1 MKGKLLFLSAAIVML
16 TACQSPTEETNE
28 DTSTNNEANSE
39 ETSQENTSKENE
51 SSEDTSKDNED
62 NKIDTLANNDS
73 DDDASQGEV
82 TTETYSNV
90 VDGIEVEIEITADK
104 ENDILLTQHQVEKIP
119 YEYYD
124 LQNEEEANQLV
135 KDENDYQNGLLADLP
150 DDVAKVTAENL
161 PDEKALKIDKFYNY
175 SDPEHVQKFLEYDI
189 VEGVGNEETVS
200 YESYIESLKELGVIE
215 DDSTSNSNLDKETLQ
230 EKVLLVADK
239 KEVEKYDKYYYE
251 ANNDVENFYKMYVVD
266 TKNDQILY
274 EVQSSE
280 VAYSDLGIENEED
293 AEQLIE
299 EKSKEFEEELKGAP
313 DDIATFEI
321 SNDEENEMIKVYHI
335 INYDSPE
342 NVKALTD
349 ANLVTEDY
357 SGKGEDFVSYS
368 KTIETLSEEGG
379 LREVK

>member
-1 MKGKLLFLSAAIVML
+1 MKGKLLFLSSAIVML

-28 DTSTNNEANSE
+28 DTSTKNETNSE

-73 DDDASQGEV
+73 DYDASQGEV

-124 LQNEEEANQLV
+124 LQNEEEADQLV
-135 KDENDYQNGLLADLP
+135 KDENDYQNSLLADLP

-161 PDEKALKIDKFYNY
+161 PDEKALKIDKFYNF
-175 SDPEHVQKFLEYDI
+175 SDPENVQRFLAYDI
-189 VEGVGNEETVS
+189 VEGDGTEETVS
-200 YESYIESLKELGVIE
+200 YESYIESLKEIGVIE

-251 ANNDVENFYKMYVVD
+251 ANNDIENFYKMYVVD
-266 TKNDQILY
+266 TKKDQILY
-274 EVQSSE
+274 EVQASE
-280 VAYSDLGIENEED
+280 VAYSDLGVETEED
-293 AEQLIE
+293 IEQLIE
-299 EKSKEFEEELKGAP
+299 EKSKEFEEELKGVSN
-313 DDIATFEI
+313 DIATFEI
-321 SNDEENEMIKVYHI
+321 FNDEENEMIKVYHI
-335 INYDSPE
+335 VNYDSPE

-349 ANLVTEDY
+349 ADLVTEDD
-357 SGKGEDFVSYS
+357 SGKGEDFVSHS
-368 KTIETLSEEGG
+368 KTIKTLSEEGG

>member
-51 SSEDTSKDNED
+51 SSEDTSKENED

-73 DDDASQGEV
+73 DDDASQGVV

-124 LQNEEEANQLV
+124 LQNEEEADQLV
-135 KDENDYQNGLLADLP
+135 KDENDYQNGLLEDLP

-189 VEGVGNEETVS
+189 VEGDGTEETVS

-280 VAYSDLGIENEED
+280 VAYSDLNVENEED

-321 SNDEENEMIKVYHI
+321 FNDEENEMIKVYHI
-335 INYDSPE
+335 VNYDSPE

-368 KTIETLSEEGG
+368 KTIAALSEEGG

>member
-16 TACQSPTEETNE
+16 TACQSPNEETNE
-28 DTSTNNEANSE
+28 GTSTNNETNSE
-39 ETSQENTSKENE
+39 ETSQENKSKENE
-51 SSEDTSKDNED
+51 SSEDTSKENED
-62 NKIDTLANNDS
+62 NKIDTLANNDN
-73 DDDASQGEV
+73 DDNASQGEV

-124 LQNEEEANQLV
+124 LQNEEEADQLA
-135 KDENDYQNGLLADLP
+135 KDENDYQNQLLSDLP
-150 DDVAKVTAENL
+150 DDVAKVTAEKL

-175 SDPEHVQKFLEYDI
+175 SDPENVQRFISYDI
-189 VEGVGNEETVS
+189 IDGDGTEETVS

-215 DDSTSNSNLDKETLQ
+215 DDSASNSKIDKKALE

-266 TKNDQILY
+266 TKKDQILY
-274 EVQSSE
+274 EVQMSE
-280 VAYSDLGIENEED
+280 VAYSDLDVKNEED
-293 AEQLIE
+293 VEQLIE
-299 EKSKEFEEELKGAP
+299 EKSKEFEEELNGAP

-321 SNDEENEMIKVYHI
+321 VNDEENEMIKVYHI
-335 INYDSPE
+335 INYETPE
-342 NVKALTD
+342 NVKALSD
-349 ANLVTEDY
+349 ANLVTEGNSDE
-357 SGKGEDFVSYS
+357 GKDFVSYS
-368 KTIETLSEEGG
+368 KTIDVLSEEGG

>member
-1 MKGKLLFLSAAIVML
+1 M
-16 TACQSPTEETNE
+16 
-28 DTSTNNEANSE
+28 
-39 ETSQENTSKENE
+39 
-51 SSEDTSKDNED
+51 
-62 NKIDTLANNDS
+62 
-73 DDDASQGEV
+73 
-82 TTETYSNV
+82 
-90 VDGIEVEIEITADK
+90 
-104 ENDILLTQHQVEKIP
+104 
-119 YEYYD
+119 
-124 LQNEEEANQLV
+124 
-135 KDENDYQNGLLADLP
+135 
-150 DDVAKVTAENL
+150 TAENL

-175 SDPEHVQKFLEYDI
+175 SDPENVQRFIAYDI
-189 VEGVGNEETVS
+189 VDGDGTEETVS

-239 KEVEKYDKYYYE
+239 KEVKKYDKYYYE

-280 VAYSDLGIENEED
+280 VRYSDLGIENEED
-293 AEQLIE
+293 VEQLIE

-349 ANLVTEDY
+349 ANLVTEDD

>member
-1 MKGKLLFLSAAIVML
+1 MKGKLLFLSATIVML

-28 DTSTNNEANSE
+28 DTSTKNETNNE

-51 SSEDTSKDNED
+51 SSEDTSKDNGD

-73 DDDASQGEV
+73 DDNTSQGEV

-124 LQNEEEANQLV
+124 LQNEEEADQLV
-135 KDENDYQNGLLADLP
+135 KDENDYQNELLSDFP

-175 SDPEHVQKFLEYDI
+175 SDPENVQRFLAYDI
-189 VEGVGNEETVS
+189 VEGDGTEETVS
-200 YESYIESLKELGVIE
+200 YESYIESLKEIGVIE
-215 DDSTSNSNLDKETLQ
+215 DDSTSNSKLDKETLQ

-239 KEVEKYDKYYYE
+239 QEVEKYDKYYYE
-251 ANNDVENFYKMYVVD
+251 ANNDIENFYKMYVVD
-266 TKNDQILY
+266 TKKDQILY
-274 EVQSSE
+274 EVQASE
-280 VAYSDLGIENEED
+280 VAYSDLGVETEED
-293 AEQLIE
+293 IEQLIE
-299 EKSKEFEEELKGAP
+299 EKSKEFEEELKGVS

-321 SNDEENEMIKVYHI
+321 FNDEENEMIKVYHI
-335 INYDSPE
+335 VNYDSPE

-349 ANLVTEDY
+349 ADLVTEDD
-357 SGKGEDFVSYS
+357 SGKGEDLVSHS
-368 KTIETLSEEGG
+368 KTIKTLSEEGG

>member
-1 MKGKLLFLSAAIVML
+1 MKGKLLFLSAAILML

-28 DTSTNNEANSE
+28 DTSTKNETNSE

-51 SSEDTSKDNED
+51 SSEDTSKED

-124 LQNEEEANQLV
+124 LQNEEEADQLV
-135 KDENDYQNGLLADLP
+135 KDENDYQNELLSDFP

-175 SDPEHVQKFLEYDI
+175 SDPENVQRLLAYDI
-189 VEGVGNEETVS
+189 VEGDGTEETVS
-200 YESYIESLKELGVIE
+200 YESYIESLKEIGVIE
-215 DDSTSNSNLDKETLQ
+215 DDSTSNSKLDKETLQ

-251 ANNDVENFYKMYVVD
+251 ANNDIENFYKMYVVD
-266 TKNDQILY
+266 TKKDQILY
-274 EVQSSE
+274 EVQASE
-280 VAYSDLGIENEED
+280 VAYSDLGVETEED
-293 AEQLIE
+293 IEQLIE
-299 EKSKEFEEELKGAP
+299 EKSKEFEEELRGAP

-321 SNDEENEMIKVYHI
+321 FNDEENEMIKVYHI

-349 ANLVTEDY
+349 ADLVTEDD
-357 SGKGEDFVSYS
+357 SGKGEDLVSHS
-368 KTIETLSEEGG
+368 KTIKTLSEEGG